1 VGAVLRE
8 DLPASWA
15 LCSARRSVKE
25 VCSEEQGWQDPWN
38 SPESHHLGPA
48 RFLKD
53 DGDSPGTQHSGL
65 AIPGSVYSW
74 RGRGRDAGLLVLS
87 RFLAVSGL
95 SLALLAKREVITA
108 GPVCGPDFHAGGFP
122 LSLLLFQG
130 QRKGREAS
138 YRRLR
143 VAAAREALLFGE
155 GGTFT
160 D

>member
-1 VGAVLRE
+1 MGAVLRE

-65 AIPGSVYSW
+65 AIPGSVPPVL
-74 RGRGRDAGLLVLS
+74 GRTGW
-87 RFLAVSGL
+87 
-95 SLALLAKREVITA
+95 T
-108 GPVCGPDFHAGGFP
+108 GPA
-122 LSLLLFQG
+122 
-130 QRKGREAS
+130 KGRLGRCLLSELSHRPNQAEMHTGRK
-138 YRRLR
+138 RRDRNRPGIFSFCVSLSVSNSILTKATR
-143 VAAAREALLFGE
+143 GVCKGKEILIW
-155 GGTFT
+155 
-160 D
+160 